1 MDWGTIFV
9 ETIRV
14 LLSAPVVFGGL
25 IVYFLWKH
33 GPLIGEILKR
43 LSSVSFPGG
52 VKVDVSPY
60 PTISD
65 APNMSVTLPV
75 TSETPKE
82 EESLPQK
89 KDKPENSTDLFR
101 AFLQQGLQSYF
112 ILINQDLQMMW
123 DYLMKGAFALSKKAQ
138 AAQTVADKLQTMKDI
153 YKIDDRAV
161 RDYYRI
167 GRASNT
173 SSSNELVA
181 AYNKAILLHE
191 YLLRHPATHNEAS

>member
-14 LLSAPVVFGGL
+14 LLSAPVLFGGL

-33 GPLIGEILKR
+33 GLLIGEILKR

-60 PTISD
+60 PIISD
-65 APNMSVTLPV
+65 APNMSVTLPA
-75 TSETPKE
+75 TSETPKGQ
-82 EESLPQK
+82 ESLPQK

-112 ILINQDLQMMW
+112 VLINQDLQMMW
-123 DYLMKGAFALSKKAQ
+123 DYLMKGAFALSKEAQ
-138 AAQTVADKLQTMKDI
+138 
-153 YKIDDRAV
+153 
-161 RDYYRI
+161 
-167 GRASNT
+167 G
-173 SSSNELVA
+173 
-181 AYNKAILLHE
+181 
-191 YLLRHPATHNEAS
+191 LRQ